1 MKLLFSPA
9 ELLMNRLSYPIKF
22 GVLGLL
28 VFLAF
33 ASLMLTLA
41 GQLNR
46 TIERAESELVATAL
60 ARPLSSLIELTQQ
73 HRGVSAMLLGGNTD
87 MADRRSALQTRVDTA
102 PVEMSQA
109 LAEDR
114 RGTREW
120 QAIGRDWDGI
130 KRALQSWSQPQSY
143 DAHTALIAQLLDFQT
158 QVADAYGLTFDPE
171 PQTYYLMTTAVSRMP
186 FLIERLGRLRGS
198 ASAILARG
206 EMSEPQRTA
215 LIVLTEQIKSA
226 TQDMERSI
234 DKVVAERPEL
244 QPPLSRAVA
253 TMRERGQV
261 IDAVVQ
267 DMVVRADFSSTSS
280 AQFFDMT
287 TEAISIGYAQMR
299 DVLLPSLDGLLE
311 QRIEDAR
318 QVLLGNLTVLLVVLA
333 VIGYL
338 SVGAYLS
345 VMASIRSLRAGSE
358 RLAAG
363 DLTTHIDL
371 AARDE
376 LRFVAGS
383 FNDMADA
390 MRGLIGSIKNNSDHV
405 TDSARSLVTA
415 SGQIHVASQCQS
427 DAASSMASAVEE
439 MTVGIESI
447 ARNAGEADALAH
459 RSGELSRQGGEI
471 VAAVVDEISQ
481 IAVSVGDSARTV
493 AELGERSGQI
503 SAIVG
508 VIGDIAAQTNLLA
521 LNAAIEAARAGDQG
535 RGFAVVAD
543 EVRKLAERTANS
555 TKEIA
560 QMVAAIQQGTE
571 GAVHG
576 MEQGAVRVNEGVARA
591 QRAGEAMGGI
601 REAANQVL
609 STVAEISNALREQS
623 AASAEIAQQV
633 TTIARMAEEN
643 GEAVGSNHH
652 TASRLS
658 DLAGTLLDN
667 VSRFKAS

>member
-1 MKLLFSPA
+1 
-9 ELLMNRLSYPIKF
+9 
-22 GVLGLL
+22 
-28 VFLAF
+28 
-33 ASLMLTLA
+33 MLTLA

-73 HRGVSAMLLGGNTD
+73 HRGVSAMLLGGNTA

-102 PVEMSQA
+102 LVEMSRA
-109 LAEDR
+109 LAEDKR
-114 RGTREW
+114 DTREW

-130 KRALQSWSQPQSY
+130 KRAVQSWSQPQSY

-405 TDSARSLVTA
+405 ADSARSLVTA

-427 DAASSMASAVEE
+427 DAASSMAAAVEE

-576 MEQGAVRVNEGVARA
+576 MEQGVVRVNEGVARA
-591 QRAGEAMGGI
+591 QRAGEAMG

-609 STVAEISNALREQS
+609 STVAEISNAMREQS

-643 GEAVGSNHH
+643 GEALGSNHH

>member
-9 ELLMNRLSYPIKF
+9 ELLMNRLSYPVKF
-22 GVLGLL
+22 GVIGLL

-33 ASLMLTLA
+33 ASLMLTIA

-46 TIERAESELVATAL
+46 TIERAESELVASSL
-60 ARPLSSLIELTQQ
+60 ARPMSRLIELTQQ
-73 HRGVSAMLLGGNTD
+73 HRGVSSMLLGGNATV
-87 MADRRSALQTRVDTA
+87 AGRRDALQTSVATA
-102 PVEMSQA
+102 LAEMERA
-109 LAEDR
+109 LAEDKR
-114 RGTREW
+114 TLREW
-120 QAIGRDWDGI
+120 QDIGRRWEEI
-130 KRALQSWSQPQSY
+130 KRAGLDWTQVENFQ
-143 DAHTALIAQLLDFQT
+143 AHTALIGELLTFQT
-158 QVADAYGLTFDPE
+158 LLSDAYGLTFDPE

-186 FLIERLGRLRGS
+186 FLVEYLGRLRGS
-198 ASAILARG
+198 ASAVLAKG
-206 EMSEPQRTA
+206 EMSDQQRTA
-215 LIVLTEQIKSA
+215 LIVLTEEIRSA
-226 TQDMERSI
+226 TADMERSI
-234 DKVVAERPEL
+234 AKVIAQRPEL
-244 QPPLSRAVA
+244 QGQLSRAVA
-253 TMRERGQV
+253 TMHERGEA

-267 DMVVRADFSSTSS
+267 AMVMRGDFTSTSS
-280 AQFFDMT
+280 AQFFDMAT
-287 TEAISIGYAQMR
+287 DAINIGYAQMR
-299 DVLLPSLDGLLE
+299 DVLLPSLDSLLQ
-311 QRIEDAR
+311 QRIDDAR
-318 QVLLGNLTVLLVVLA
+318 LMLHGNLAVLLVALA

-338 SVGAYLS
+338 SIGAYLS
-345 VMASIRSLRAGSE
+345 VMTSIRSLREGSE

-363 DLTTHIDL
+363 DLTAHIDL

-376 LRFVAGS
+376 LRYVAGS
-383 FNDMADA
+383 FNDMAEA
-390 MRGLIGSIKNNSDHV
+390 MRRLIGSIKDNSDHV
-405 TDSARSLVTA
+405 ADSARSLVTA

-427 DAASSMASAVEE
+427 DAASSMAAAVEQ

-471 VAAVVDEISQ
+471 VAAVVEEISQ
-481 IAVSVGDSARTV
+481 IAVSVSDSARTV

-571 GAVHG
+571 GAVQG
-576 MEQGAVRVNEGVARA
+576 MEQGVTKVNEGVARA
-591 QRAGEAMGGI
+591 QRAGDAMGGI

-667 VSRFKAS
+667 VSRFKAG

>member
-1 MKLLFSPA
+1 M
-9 ELLMNRLSYPIKF
+9 
-22 GVLGLL
+22 
-28 VFLAF
+28 
-33 ASLMLTLA
+33 
-41 GQLNR
+41 
-46 TIERAESELVATAL
+46 
-60 ARPLSSLIELTQQ
+60 
-73 HRGVSAMLLGGNTD
+73 
-87 MADRRSALQTRVDTA
+87 
-102 PVEMSQA
+102 
-109 LAEDR
+109 
-114 RGTREW
+114 
-120 QAIGRDWDGI
+120 
-130 KRALQSWSQPQSY
+130 
-143 DAHTALIAQLLDFQT
+143 
-158 QVADAYGLTFDPE
+158 ADAYGLTFDPE

-234 DKVVAERPEL
+234 DKVVAERPEV
-244 QPPLSRAVA
+244 QPPLSLAVA

-267 DMVVRADFSSTSS
+267 DMVRADFSSTSS

-287 TEAISIGYAQMR
+287 TEAIGIGYTQMY
-299 DVLLPSLDGLLE
+299 DVLLPSLDQLLQ
-311 QRIEDAR
+311 QRIDDAR
-318 QVLLGNLTVLLVVLA
+318 QMLHGNLAMLLVVLA

-345 VMASIRSLRAGSE
+345 VMTSIRSLRDGSE

-383 FNDMADA
+383 FNAMAEA
-390 MRGLIGSIKNNSDHV
+390 MRQLIGSIKSNSDHV
-405 TDSARSLVTA
+405 ADSARSLATA

-427 DAASSMASAVEE
+427 DAASSMAAAVEQ

-471 VAAVVDEISQ
+471 VAAVVEEISQ
-481 IAVSVGDSARTV
+481 IAVSVSDSARTV

-571 GAVHG
+571 GAVQG
-576 MEQGAVRVNEGVARA
+576 MEQGVAKVNEGVARA
-591 QRAGEAMGGI
+591 QRAGDAMGGI

>member
-46 TIERAESELVATAL
+46 TIKRAESELVATAL

-102 PVEMSQA
+102 LVEMSQA

-130 KRALQSWSQPQSY
+130 KRAVQSWSQPQSY

-318 QVLLGNLTVLLVVLA
+318 QVLLGSLTVLLVVLA

-376 LRFVAGS
+376 LRSVAGS

-405 TDSARSLVTA
+405 ADSARSLVTA

-427 DAASSMASAVEE
+427 DAASSMAAAVEE

-576 MEQGAVRVNEGVARA
+576 MEQGVVRVNEGVARA
-591 QRAGEAMGGI
+591 QRAGEAMG

>member
-1 MKLLFSPA
+1 MKFVFSPA
-9 ELLMNRLSYPIKF
+9 ELLMNRLSYPVKF
-22 GVLGLL
+22 GVIGLL

-33 ASLMLTLA
+33 ASLMLTIA

-46 TIERAESELVATAL
+46 TIERAESELVASSL
-60 ARPLSSLIELTQQ
+60 ARPLSRLIELTQQ
-73 HRGVSAMLLGGNTD
+73 HRGVSSMLLGGNATV
-87 MADRRSALQTRVDTA
+87 AGRRDALQTSVATA
-102 PVEMSQA
+102 LAEMERA
-109 LAEDR
+109 LAEDKR
-114 RGTREW
+114 TLREW
-120 QAIGRDWDGI
+120 QDIGRRWDEI
-130 KRALQSWSQPQSY
+130 KRAGLSWTQVENFQ
-143 DAHTALIAQLLDFQT
+143 AHTALIGELLTFQT
-158 QVADAYGLTFDPE
+158 LLSDAYGLTFDPE
-171 PQTYYLMTTAVSRMP
+171 PQTYYLMTTAVNRMP
-186 FLIERLGRLRGS
+186 FLVEYLGRLRGS
-198 ASAILARG
+198 ASAVLAKG
-206 EMSEPQRTA
+206 EMSDQQRTA
-215 LIVLTEQIKSA
+215 LIVLTEEIRSA
-226 TQDMERSI
+226 TADMERSI
-234 DKVVAERPEL
+234 AKVIAQRPEL
-244 QPPLSRAVA
+244 QGQLSRAVA
-253 TMRERGQV
+253 TMHERGEA

-267 DMVVRADFSSTSS
+267 AMVMRGDFTSTSS
-280 AQFFDMT
+280 AQFFDMAT
-287 TEAISIGYAQMR
+287 DAINIGYAQMR
-299 DVLLPSLDGLLE
+299 DVLLPSLDSLLQ
-311 QRIEDAR
+311 QRIDDAR
-318 QVLLGNLTVLLVVLA
+318 LMLHGNLAVLLVVLA

-338 SVGAYLS
+338 SIGAYLS
-345 VMASIRSLRAGSE
+345 VMTSIRSLREGSE

-363 DLTTHIDL
+363 DLTAHIDL

-376 LRFVAGS
+376 LRYVAGS
-383 FNDMADA
+383 FNDMAEA
-390 MRGLIGSIKNNSDHV
+390 MRRLIGSIKDNSDHV
-405 TDSARSLVTA
+405 ADSARSLVTA

-427 DAASSMASAVEE
+427 DAASSMAAAVEQ

-471 VAAVVDEISQ
+471 VAAVVEEISQ
-481 IAVSVGDSARTV
+481 IAVSVSDSARTV
-493 AELGERSGQI
+493 AELGERSVQI

-571 GAVHG
+571 GAVQG
-576 MEQGAVRVNEGVARA
+576 MEQGVAKVNEGVARA
-591 QRAGEAMGGI
+591 QRAGDAMGGI

-623 AASAEIAQQV
+623 PASAEIAQQV

>member
-1 MKLLFSPA
+1 MKLVFSPA
-9 ELLMNRLSYPIKF
+9 ELLMNRLNYPSKF
-22 GVLGLL
+22 ALIGLL

-33 ASLMLTLA
+33 ASLMWTIA
-41 GQLNR
+41 SQLNR
-46 TIERAESELVATAL
+46 TIERAENELVASAL
-60 ARPLSSLIELTQQ
+60 ARPLSKLVELTQQ
-73 HRGVSAMLLGGNTD
+73 HRGVSAMLLGGNLG
-87 MADRRSALQTRVDTA
+87 MADRRSALQANVDGATAELNRV
-102 PVEMSQA
+102 
-109 LAEDR
+109 LADDKR
-114 RGTREW
+114 SMREW
-120 QAIGRDWDGI
+120 QDIGRGWDEI
-130 KRALQSWSQPQSY
+130 KRDVQGWSQAQSY
-143 DAHTALIAQLLDFQT
+143 QAHTALIGQLLNFQT
-158 QVADAYGLTFDPE
+158 LLSDAYGLTFDPE
-171 PQTYYLMTTAVSRMP
+171 PQTYYLMTTAVSRLP

-198 ASAILARG
+198 ASAMLAKG
-206 EMSEPQRTA
+206 AISDEQRTA
-215 LIVLTEQIKSA
+215 LIVITEEIRSA
-226 TQDMERSI
+226 TVEMERSME
-234 DKVVAERPEL
+234 KVIAQRPEL
-244 QPPLSRAVA
+244 QVQLQRAMA
-253 TMRERGQV
+253 TLRERGEAV
-261 IDAVVQ
+261 DRVVQ
-267 DMVVRADFSSTSS
+267 GMV
-280 AQFFDMT
+280 FFDMT
-287 TEAISIGYAQMR
+287 TEAIGIAYTQMY
-299 DVLLPSLDGLLE
+299 DVLLPNLDQLLQ
-311 QRIEDAR
+311 QRIDDAR
-318 QVLLGNLTVLLVVLA
+318 QMLHGNLAVLLVVLA

-345 VMASIRSLRAGSE
+345 VMTSIRSLREGSE

-363 DLTTHIDL
+363 DLTATIEL

-376 LRFVAGS
+376 LRYVAGS
-383 FNDMADA
+383 FNDMACA
-390 MRGLIGSIKNNSDHV
+390 MRALIGSIKSNSDHV
-405 TDSARSLVTA
+405 ADSARSLATA

-427 DAASSMASAVEE
+427 DAASSMAAAVEQ

-471 VAAVVDEISQ
+471 VAAVVEEISQ
-481 IAVSVGDSARTV
+481 IAVSVSDSARTV

-560 QMVAAIQQGTE
+560 QMVAAIQEGTE
-571 GAVHG
+571 GAVQG
-576 MEQGAVRVNEGVARA
+576 MEQGVAKVNEGVARA

-609 STVAEISNALREQS
+609 FTVAEISNALREQS
-623 AASAEIAQQV
+623 AASAEIAQKV

-658 DLAGTLLDN
+658 ELAGTLLDN
-667 VSRFKAS
+667 VSRFKAG

>member
-1 MKLLFSPA
+1 
-9 ELLMNRLSYPIKF
+9 MNRLSYPIKF

-102 PVEMSQA
+102 LVEMSQA
-109 LAEDR
+109 LAEDK

-130 KRALQSWSQPQSY
+130 KRAVQSWSQPQSY

-158 QVADAYGLTFDPE
+158 QVADANGLTFDPE
-171 PQTYYLMTTAVSRMP
+171 PQTYYLMTTAVNRLP

-198 ASAILARG
+198 ASAMLARG
-206 EMSEPQRTA
+206 EISDEQRTV
-215 LIVLTEQIKSA
+215 LIVITEEIRSA
-226 TQDMERSI
+226 TVEMERSME
-234 DKVVAERPEL
+234 KVIAQRPEL
-244 QPPLSRAVA
+244 QTQLNRAVA
-253 TMRERGQV
+253 TLRERGEAV
-261 IDAVVQ
+261 DRVVQ
-267 DMVVRADFSSTSS
+267 GMVVRGDFTSTSS

-287 TEAISIGYAQMR
+287 TEAIGIAYTQMY
-299 DVLLPSLDGLLE
+299 DVLLPSLDQLLQ
-311 QRIEDAR
+311 QRIDDAR
-318 QVLLGNLTVLLVVLA
+318 QMLHGNLAMLLVVLA

-345 VMASIRSLRAGSE
+345 VMTSIRSLRDGSE

-405 TDSARSLVTA
+405 ADSARSLVTA

-427 DAASSMASAVEE
+427 DAASSMAAAVEE

-576 MEQGAVRVNEGVARA
+576 MEQGVVRVNEGVARA

>member
-73 HRGVSAMLLGGNTD
+73 HRGVSAMLLGGNTA

-102 PVEMSQA
+102 LVEMSQA

-130 KRALQSWSQPQSY
+130 KRAVQSWSQRQSY

-261 IDAVVQ
+261 IDAAVQ

-405 TDSARSLVTA
+405 ADSARSLVTA

-427 DAASSMASAVEE
+427 DAASSMAAAVEE

-576 MEQGAVRVNEGVARA
+576 MEQGVVRVNEGVARA

>member
-73 HRGVSAMLLGGNTD
+73 HRGVSAMLLGGNTA

-102 PVEMSQA
+102 LVEMSQA
-109 LAEDR
+109 LAEDK

-130 KRALQSWSQPQSY
+130 KRAVQSWSQRQSY

-158 QVADAYGLTFDPE
+158 LVADAYGLTFDPE

-234 DKVVAERPEL
+234 DKVVAERPDL

-405 TDSARSLVTA
+405 ADSARSLVTA

-427 DAASSMASAVEE
+427 DAASSMAAAVEE

-576 MEQGAVRVNEGVARA
+576 MEQGVVRVNEGVARA

>member
-1 MKLLFSPA
+1 
-9 ELLMNRLSYPIKF
+9 
-22 GVLGLL
+22 
-28 VFLAF
+28 
-33 ASLMLTLA
+33 MLTLA

-102 PVEMSQA
+102 LVEMSQA
-109 LAEDR
+109 LAEDK

-130 KRALQSWSQPQSY
+130 KRAVQSWSQPQSY

-158 QVADAYGLTFDPE
+158 LVADAYGLTFDPE

-311 QRIEDAR
+311 QRIKDAR
-318 QVLLGNLTVLLVVLA
+318 QLLGNLTVLLVVLA

-405 TDSARSLVTA
+405 ADSARSLVTA

-427 DAASSMASAVEE
+427 DAASSMAAAVEE

-576 MEQGAVRVNEGVARA
+576 MEQGVVRVNEGVARA
-591 QRAGEAMGGI
+591 QRAGEAMG

>member
-1 MKLLFSPA
+1 M
-9 ELLMNRLSYPIKF
+9 
-22 GVLGLL
+22 
-28 VFLAF
+28 
-33 ASLMLTLA
+33 
-41 GQLNR
+41 
-46 TIERAESELVATAL
+46 
-60 ARPLSSLIELTQQ
+60 
-73 HRGVSAMLLGGNTD
+73 
-87 MADRRSALQTRVDTA
+87 
-102 PVEMSQA
+102 
-109 LAEDR
+109 
-114 RGTREW
+114 
-120 QAIGRDWDGI
+120 
-130 KRALQSWSQPQSY
+130 
-143 DAHTALIAQLLDFQT
+143 
-158 QVADAYGLTFDPE
+158 ADAYGLTFDPE

-244 QPPLSRAVA
+244 QPPLSLAVA

-299 DVLLPSLDGLLE
+299 DVLLPNLDGLLE

-345 VMASIRSLRAGSE
+345 VMASIRSLRVGSE

-405 TDSARSLVTA
+405 ADSARSLVTA

-427 DAASSMASAVEE
+427 DAASSMAAAVEE
-439 MTVGIESI
+439 MTVGI

-576 MEQGAVRVNEGVARA
+576 MEHGVVRVNEGVARA

-643 GEAVGSNHH
+643 GEALGSNHH

>member
-1 MKLLFSPA
+1 M
-9 ELLMNRLSYPIKF
+9 
-22 GVLGLL
+22 
-28 VFLAF
+28 
-33 ASLMLTLA
+33 
-41 GQLNR
+41 
-46 TIERAESELVATAL
+46 
-60 ARPLSSLIELTQQ
+60 
-73 HRGVSAMLLGGNTD
+73 
-87 MADRRSALQTRVDTA
+87 
-102 PVEMSQA
+102 
-109 LAEDR
+109 
-114 RGTREW
+114 
-120 QAIGRDWDGI
+120 
-130 KRALQSWSQPQSY
+130 
-143 DAHTALIAQLLDFQT
+143 
-158 QVADAYGLTFDPE
+158 ADAYGLTFDPE
-171 PQTYYLMTTAVSRMP
+171 QQTYYLMTTAVSRMP
-186 FLIERLGRLRGS
+186 FLIERMGRLRGS

-267 DMVVRADFSSTSS
+267 DMVRADFSSTSS

-299 DVLLPSLDGLLE
+299 DVLLPGLDGLLE

-345 VMASIRSLRAGSE
+345 VMASIRSLRVGSE

-405 TDSARSLVTA
+405 ADSARSLVTA

-427 DAASSMASAVEE
+427 DAASSMAAAVEQ

-471 VAAVVDEISQ
+471 VAAVVEEISQ
-481 IAVSVGDSARTV
+481 IAVSVSDSARTV

-560 QMVAAIQQGTE
+560 QMVSAIQQGTE
-571 GAVHG
+571 GAVQG
-576 MEQGAVRVNEGVARA
+576 MELGVAKVNDGVARA

-633 TTIARMAEEN
+633 STIARMAEEN
-643 GEAVGSNHH
+643 GEAVGTNHH

>member
-1 MKLLFSPA
+1 M
-9 ELLMNRLSYPIKF
+9 
-22 GVLGLL
+22 
-28 VFLAF
+28 
-33 ASLMLTLA
+33 
-41 GQLNR
+41 
-46 TIERAESELVATAL
+46 
-60 ARPLSSLIELTQQ
+60 
-73 HRGVSAMLLGGNTD
+73 
-87 MADRRSALQTRVDTA
+87 
-102 PVEMSQA
+102 
-109 LAEDR
+109 
-114 RGTREW
+114 
-120 QAIGRDWDGI
+120 
-130 KRALQSWSQPQSY
+130 
-143 DAHTALIAQLLDFQT
+143 
-158 QVADAYGLTFDPE
+158 ADAYGLTFDPE
-171 PQTYYLMTTAVSRMP
+171 QQTYYLMTTAVSRMP
-186 FLIERLGRLRGS
+186 FLIERMGRLRGS

-267 DMVVRADFSSTSS
+267 DMVRADFSSTSS

-287 TEAISIGYAQMR
+287 TEAISIGYTQMY
-299 DVLLPSLDGLLE
+299 DVLLPSLDQLLQ
-311 QRIEDAR
+311 QRIDDAR
-318 QVLLGNLTVLLVVLA
+318 QMLHGNLAMLLVVLA

-345 VMASIRSLRAGSE
+345 VMTSIRSLRDGSE

-383 FNDMADA
+383 FNAMAEA
-390 MRGLIGSIKNNSDHV
+390 MRQLIGSIKSNSDHV
-405 TDSARSLVTA
+405 ADSARSLATA

-427 DAASSMASAVEE
+427 DAASSMAAAVEQ

-447 ARNAGEADALAH
+447 SRNAGEADALAN

-471 VAAVVDEISQ
+471 VAAVVEEISQ
-481 IAVSVGDSARTV
+481 IAISVGDSARTV

-535 RGFAVVAD
+535 RGFAVAAD

-560 QMVAAIQQGTE
+560 QMVSAIQQGTE
-571 GAVHG
+571 GAVQG
-576 MEQGAVRVNEGVARA
+576 MELGVAKVNDGVARA

-633 TTIARMAEEN
+633 STIARMAEEN
-643 GEAVGSNHH
+643 GEAVGTNHH

>member
-1 MKLLFSPA
+1 M
-9 ELLMNRLSYPIKF
+9 
-22 GVLGLL
+22 
-28 VFLAF
+28 
-33 ASLMLTLA
+33 
-41 GQLNR
+41 
-46 TIERAESELVATAL
+46 
-60 ARPLSSLIELTQQ
+60 
-73 HRGVSAMLLGGNTD
+73 
-87 MADRRSALQTRVDTA
+87 
-102 PVEMSQA
+102 
-109 LAEDR
+109 
-114 RGTREW
+114 
-120 QAIGRDWDGI
+120 
-130 KRALQSWSQPQSY
+130 
-143 DAHTALIAQLLDFQT
+143 
-158 QVADAYGLTFDPE
+158 ADAYGLTFDPE

-244 QPPLSRAVA
+244 QPPLSLAVA

-345 VMASIRSLRAGSE
+345 VMASIRSLRVGSE

-405 TDSARSLVTA
+405 ADSARSLVTA

-427 DAASSMASAVEE
+427 DAASSMAAAVEE

-576 MEQGAVRVNEGVARA
+576 MEQGVVRVNEGVARA

-643 GEAVGSNHH
+643 GEALGSNHH

>member
-9 ELLMNRLSYPIKF
+9 ELLMNRLSYPVKF
-22 GVLGLL
+22 GVIGLL

-33 ASLMLTLA
+33 ASLMLTIA

-46 TIERAESELVATAL
+46 TIERAESELVASSLT
-60 ARPLSSLIELTQQ
+60 RPLSRLIELTQQ
-73 HRGVSAMLLGGNTD
+73 HRGVSSMLLGGN
-87 MADRRSALQTRVDTA
+87 AAVVGRRDALQTSVATA
-102 PVEMSQA
+102 LAEMERA
-109 LAEDR
+109 LAEDKR
-114 RGTREW
+114 TLREW
-120 QAIGRDWDGI
+120 QDIGRRWEEI
-130 KRALQSWSQPQSY
+130 KRAGLDWAQVENFQ
-143 DAHTALIAQLLDFQT
+143 AHTALIGELLTFQT
-158 QVADAYGLTFDPE
+158 LLSDAYGLTFDPE
-171 PQTYYLMTTAVSRMP
+171 PQTYYLMTTAVNRMP
-186 FLIERLGRLRGS
+186 FLVEYLGRLRGS
-198 ASAILARG
+198 ASAVLAKG
-206 EMSEPQRTA
+206 EMSDQQRTA
-215 LIVLTEQIKSA
+215 LIVLTEEIRSA
-226 TQDMERSI
+226 TADMERSI
-234 DKVVAERPEL
+234 AKVIAQRPEL
-244 QPPLSRAVA
+244 QGQLSRAVA
-253 TMRERGQV
+253 TMHERGEA

-267 DMVVRADFSSTSS
+267 AMVMRGDFTSTSS
-280 AQFFDMT
+280 AQFFDMAT
-287 TEAISIGYAQMR
+287 DAINIGYAQMR
-299 DVLLPSLDGLLE
+299 DVLLPSLDSLLQ
-311 QRIEDAR
+311 QRIDHAR
-318 QVLLGNLTVLLVVLA
+318 QMLHGNLAVLLVALA

-338 SVGAYLS
+338 SIGAYLS
-345 VMASIRSLRAGSE
+345 VMTSIRSLREGSE

-363 DLTTHIDL
+363 DLTAHIDL

-376 LRFVAGS
+376 LRYVAGS
-383 FNDMADA
+383 FNDMAEA
-390 MRGLIGSIKNNSDHV
+390 MRRLIGSIKDNSDHV
-405 TDSARSLVTA
+405 ADSARSLVTA

-427 DAASSMASAVEE
+427 DAASSMAAAVEQ

-471 VAAVVDEISQ
+471 VAAVVEEISQ
-481 IAVSVGDSARTV
+481 IAVSVSDSARTV

-571 GAVHG
+571 GAVQG
-576 MEQGAVRVNEGVARA
+576 MEQGVAKVNEGVARA
-591 QRAGEAMGGI
+591 QRAGDAMGGI

>member
-73 HRGVSAMLLGGNTD
+73 HRGVSAMLLGGNTA

-102 PVEMSQA
+102 LVEMSQA
-109 LAEDR
+109 LAEDKR
-114 RGTREW
+114 DTREW

-130 KRALQSWSQPQSY
+130 KRAVQSWSQPQSY

-253 TMRERGQV
+253 TMRELGLV

-318 QVLLGNLTVLLVVLA
+318 KVLLGNLTVLLVVLA

-405 TDSARSLVTA
+405 ADSARSLVTA

-427 DAASSMASAVEE
+427 DAASSMAAAVEE

-481 IAVSVGDSARTV
+481 IAV
-493 AELGERSGQI
+493 
-503 SAIVG
+503 
-508 VIGDIAAQTNLLA
+508 
-521 LNAAIEAARAGDQG
+521 
-535 RGFAVVAD
+535 
-543 EVRKLAERTANS
+543 
-555 TKEIA
+555 
-560 QMVAAIQQGTE
+560 
-571 GAVHG
+571 
-576 MEQGAVRVNEGVARA
+576 
-591 QRAGEAMGGI
+591 
-601 REAANQVL
+601 
-609 STVAEISNALREQS
+609 
-623 AASAEIAQQV
+623 
-633 TTIARMAEEN
+633 
-643 GEAVGSNHH
+643 
-652 TASRLS
+652 
-658 DLAGTLLDN
+658 
-667 VSRFKAS
+667 